1 MTAGGYDPDLRR
13 DTPLSRKLAAQIRQS
28 GPMRIGAYM
37 SACLL
42 DEEYGFYVRNEA
54 IGRDGAFTTAPEIS
68 QAFGELIGL
77 WTAATWQAIGT
88 PTRFALIELG
98 PGRGTLMADL
108 LRAARIVPGLRDAAE
123 VILVEA
129 GDGLRARQCETLAG
143 VAFRHVAAPSE
154 CAGLGL
160 PVIAIGNEFLDCLP
174 IEQTVRLQS
183 AAAIERGEAGTTLS
197 IRVVDVDSTGR
208 LQFGTRTPPPSDWV
222 MPPWYR
228 DKPVVVE
235 QKRAAEIR
243 QHVDCKVVAI
253 EEARR
258 VTPLF
263 AELAKVAAGAPC
275 AALFIDYGHMQ
286 SGPGDTLQAIRAHA
300 YEHPLTSPGEA
311 DVTALVDFAATAAD
325 ARSAG
330 FAVDGPTTQA
340 EFLGRLGIVE
350 RASKLMAANPGKAA
364 QIEAGIARLMA
375 PGGMGTRFKV
385 LGIRSH
391 GLPPLAGL

>member
-1 MTAGGYDPDLRR
+1 MTSGGYDPDLRR
-13 DTPLSRKLAAQIRQS
+13 DTPLARKLAAQIRRS

-42 DEEYGFYVRNEA
+42 DEEYGFYVRSEA
-54 IGRDGAFTTAPEIS
+54 IGRDGGFTTAPEIS
-68 QAFGELIGL
+68 QVFGELIGL
-77 WTAATWQAIGT
+77 WTAATWRAMGA
-88 PTRFALIELG
+88 PSRFALIELG

-108 LRAARIVPGLRDAAE
+108 LRAARIVPGFRAAAE

-129 GDGLRARQCETLAG
+129 GDAMRARQVETLAG
-143 VAFRHVAAPSE
+143 VTFRHVAAVKS

-174 IEQTVRLQS
+174 IEQTVRLRKAVS
-183 AAAIERGEAGTTLS
+183 VGEGENLLGV
-197 IRVVDVDSTGR
+197 RVVDVDGEGR
-208 LQFGTRTPPPSDWV
+208 LQFDVTTHPPPDWV
-222 MPPWYR
+222 MPPSYR

-235 QKRAAEIR
+235 RKRAAEIR
-243 QHVDCKVVAI
+243 QHVDYEVVAI

-263 AELAKVAAGAPC
+263 ADLAKVAAGAPC
-275 AALFIDYGHMQ
+275 AALFLDYGHMQ
-286 SGPGDTLQAIRAHA
+286 SAPGDTLQAVRAHA

-330 FAVDGPTTQA
+330 FDVDGPTTQA

-364 QIEAGIARLMA
+364 QIEAGIARLIA
-375 PGGMGTRFKV
+375 PGSMGTRFKAIAV
-385 LGIRSH
+385 RSP
-391 GLPPLAGL
+391 GLARLLAL